1 MSRSQRRAMID
12 REEPKLSLV
21 RQCALLGISRSSLYY
36 LPTEAGAED
45 LELMALIDQQYLDQ
59 QYLKTPFYG
68 SRRMT
73 AWLSNHGHQVNR
85 KRVRRLMQLIG
96 LEAIYRRPN
105 TSKPNPG
112 HKVYPYLLRG
122 LEINRVNQVWATDI
136 TYIPMARGFLYLVAI
151 MDWHSRYVLAWRL
164 SNTLEVDFCVA
175 ALEEALSKGRPQIF
189 NTDQGSQFT
198 SEAFTS
204 MLLAQG
210 VQVSMDGRGRC
221 MDNVFVE
228 RLWRSIKYEEVY
240 LKAYQN
246 GTEARKG
253 IGAYLAFYNQ
263 ERPHQALGY
272 RSPGQVFHAVS
283 PQRCLLEHPQA
294 LPSDEGLRDTPAV
307 NSLIL
312 ASPLSDDGV
321 HLTDHVIDYTQE
333 DFTKGGPHYDLIFD
347 NVENRSLSDCRR
359 ALTPSGTLIL
369 NSGTGAPW
377 DRNAGSPRQAA
388 RFVTVRAPK
397 PTPVSFGAES

>member
-45 LELMALIDQQYLDQ
+45 MELMALIDQ

-73 AWLSNHGHQVNR
+73 AWLRNHGHQVNR

-136 TYIPMARGFLYLVAI
+136 TYIPMARGFPLLGG
-151 MDWHSRYVLAWRL
+151 HHGLAQPLRAGLAAVQHPGGRL
-164 SNTLEVDFCVA
+164 LCCGSGRGLEQGSA
-175 ALEEALSKGRPQIF
+175 QIF

-272 RSPGQVFHAVS
+272 RSPGQVVQVVS
-283 PQRCLLEHPQA
+283 PQRCLLEHPRA

-307 NSLIL
+307 DSLIL
-312 ASPLSDDGV
+312 ASPLS
-321 HLTDHVIDYTQE
+321 
-333 DFTKGGPHYDLIFD
+333 
-347 NVENRSLSDCRR
+347 
-359 ALTPSGTLIL
+359 
-369 NSGTGAPW
+369 
-377 DRNAGSPRQAA
+377 
-388 RFVTVRAPK
+388 
-397 PTPVSFGAES
+397 

>member
-1 MSRSQRRAMID
+1 MDDYSRFTLAHRLQQDMTADSFIEVVQDAVDTTSMDQVPVTDRTRLLSEQR
-12 REEPKLSLV
+12 
-21 RQCALLGISRSSLYY
+21 SRLRLKS
-36 LPTEAGAED
+36 
-45 LELMALIDQQYLDQ
+45 IQYLGMVGIKHI
-59 QYLKTPFYG
+59 LATP
-68 SRRMT
+68 
-73 AWLSNHGHQVNR
+73 
-85 KRVRRLMQLIG
+85 
-96 LEAIYRRPN
+96 
-105 TSKPNPG
+105 
-112 HKVYPYLLRG
+112 
-122 LEINRVNQVWATDI
+122 
-136 TYIPMARGFLYLVAI
+136 FLYLVAI

-189 NTDQGSQFT
+189 NTDQGTQFT

-263 ERPHQALGY
+263 ERLHQALGY
-272 RSPGQVFHAVS
+272 RSPGQVFQAVS

-307 NSLIL
+307 DSLIL
-312 ASPLSDDGV
+312 ASPLS
-321 HLTDHVIDYTQE
+321 
-333 DFTKGGPHYDLIFD
+333 
-347 NVENRSLSDCRR
+347 
-359 ALTPSGTLIL
+359 
-369 NSGTGAPW
+369 
-377 DRNAGSPRQAA
+377 
-388 RFVTVRAPK
+388 
-397 PTPVSFGAES
+397 